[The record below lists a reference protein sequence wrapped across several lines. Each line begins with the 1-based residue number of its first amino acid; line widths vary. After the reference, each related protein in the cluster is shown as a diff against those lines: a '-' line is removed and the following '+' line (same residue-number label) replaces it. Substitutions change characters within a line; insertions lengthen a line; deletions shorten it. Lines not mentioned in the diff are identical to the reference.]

1 MINTTMKE
9 FMDKFLRSMGFKPET
24 DLLKFGNGNNKFK
37 GIITFSI
44 PAGHSCPFAK
54 DCRSCATLKDS
65 RSANTRSA
73 NSVTKNKSFNE
84 FGIQD
89 GPHTQFRCFTAIDEV
104 MRPTVRNARWHNYL
118 ILLFTCLNGKSAV
131 VKRIQKSLD
140 NV

>member
-9 FMDKFLRSMGFKPET
+9 FMDKFLGSMGFKPET
-24 DLLKFGNGNNKFK
+24 DLLKFGYGNSKFK

-65 RSANTRSA
+65 RSAN
-73 NSVTKNKSFNE
+73 SVTKNRPFNG

-104 MRPTVRNARWHNYL
+104 MRPVVRNARWHNYL